1 MTNIQVEWTGLQHLI
16 DDIRGL
22 PKEVAKEVQKA
33 QEEDLRDVASLLANY
48 PPVHFGQ
55 HYIRTGRLGFGWLEA
70 KAKSR
75 LLGDLGF
82 EVSLSNNTPYAG
94 AVQGSQGN
102 ENPKQE
108 PFFRERGW
116 ESVDDALKA
125 TEGRFKKRIDE
136 AVQRALD
143 KQLKN
148 KYK

>member
-82 EVSLSNNTPYAG
+82 EVFSQIIRLTPGRSRAARATKTQSRSGSLGKGAG
-94 AVQGSQGN
+94 
-102 ENPKQE
+102 
-108 PFFRERGW
+108 
-116 ESVDDALKA
+116 
-125 TEGRFKKRIDE
+125 
-136 AVQRALD
+136 RAWTMP
-143 KQLKN
+143 
-148 KYK
+148 